1 MKVRSLMEL
10 EDQLDKDLSWRRKE
24 FTTLRFM
31 VKESRHHQRELL
43 IRSSIAILYAHWEG
57 HIKFCAQV
65 YIIYLKHLA
74 PSYCDMTDN
83 FFQMSLGEKFKE
95 GFSIKKHPSQKEI
108 FDYIKSKSP
117 GNFNVNESTVID
129 TESNLKYS
137 VFHNILNQL
146 GLSKEP
152 FELKEN
158 FIDSKMLKLRNS
170 IAHGDKVNSSE
181 LEETHSELEKE
192 LLSMIETFQ
201 NMIRSA
207 ASNKEY
213 LKQPVNAG
221 S

>member
-1 MKVRSLMEL
+1 MKIRSLMEL
-10 EDQLDKDLSWRRKE
+10 EDQLDRDLAWRRKE
-24 FTTLRFM
+24 FTTFKLM
-31 VKESRHHQRELL
+31 VSASRKHEKELL
-43 IRSSIAILYAHWEG
+43 LRSSVTLLYAHWEG

-65 YIIYLKHLA
+65 YILYLKHLA
-74 PSYCDMTDN
+74 PNYSNMKDN
-83 FFQMSLGEKFKE
+83 FIQMSLGERFKE
-95 GFSIKKHPSQKEI
+95 GFSIKKFPSQKEV
-108 FDYIKSKSP
+108 FDYIKDKKS

-137 VFHNILNQL
+137 VFYNILSQL
-146 GLSKEP
+146 GLNSKP

-158 FIDSKMLKLRNS
+158 FIDSKMLRLRNA
-170 IAHGDKVNSSE
+170 IAHGEKVSPSE

-201 NMIRSA
+201 NMIRNA

-213 LKQPVNAG
+213 LKQPTEAG